1 MSSLIRSKISEPYA
15 EALLDL
21 AKSTKTVNEIKED
34 LNTVSRFLSESSD
47 FKGCLE
53 NLCISKDAKKVVI
66 KNVLSGQI
74 DQNMLNFLFLLIDR
88 NRTEILEDVYEQ
100 YVEILNNQESIKL
113 ALITSSIK
121 LTEEQLV
128 TIAKRLKIITGASTI
143 KVAFRVDPQLI
154 AGFTIEIGSEIID
167 TSIRGQLNQIRSLLG
182 IKM

>member
-1 MSSLIRSKISEPYA
+1 MLIF
-15 EALLDL
+15 
-21 AKSTKTVNEIKED
+21 V
-34 LNTVSRFLSESSD
+34 
-47 FKGCLE
+47 
-53 NLCISKDAKKVVI
+53 
-66 KNVLSGQI
+66 
-74 DQNMLNFLFLLIDR
+74 FLLIDR